1 MWNKTDLTSM
11 LQIEYP
17 IIQAPMAGGPTTPQL
32 VSEVSN
38 SGGLGM
44 IGAGYLSADQFKTTI
59 QDVKQRTNLPFGV
72 NLFVVKEE
80 NISEVELHKSFQTLE
95 PFRKELNLSNE
106 LPEIKNS
113 LEIERH
119 IEVIIEE
126 NVPVCS
132 FTFGIPAQSIINR
145 LKENKITVIGTATT
159 VEEAIAVERAGM
171 DAVVAQGSEAGGH
184 RGSFLGD
191 NKGGLI
197 GTMALVPQIVDHVK
211 IPVIASGGI
220 MDARGFAAAKML
232 GAEGVQMGTV
242 FLTTR
247 ESGAHDLHKKAI
259 MEATEENT
267 VLTKSFSGKEA
278 RGIQNEF
285 IRLMNENAFI
295 APYPIQNS
303 LTKPIRKEAAKQ
315 GNANFMSLWAGQGTR
330 LNKETTVKQLFEEI
344 VSEID
349 RKLNR

>member
-1 MWNKTDLTSM
+1 MWNKTVLSQL

-44 IGAGYLSADQFKTTI
+44 IGAGYLSADQVRTVI
-59 QDVKQRTNLPFGV
+59 QEVHQQTKLPFGV
-72 NLFVVKEE
+72 NLFVVEE
-80 NISEVELHKSFQTLE
+80 EAISESDLHKSFDALE
-95 PFRKELNLSNE
+95 PIRKALKLPNE
-106 LPEIKNS
+106 VPDVKAS
-113 LEIERH
+113 LTIERH
-119 IEVIIEE
+119 VEVIIEE
-126 NVPVCS
+126 GVSVCS
-132 FTFGIPAQSIINR
+132 FTFGIPPQSIITR
-145 LKENKITVIGTATT
+145 LKENNIIVIGTATT

-184 RGSFLGD
+184 RGSFLGES
-191 NKGGLI
+191 KGGLI

-220 MDARGFAAAKML
+220 MDARGFAASSML

-242 FLTTR
+242 FLTTV

-259 MEATEENT
+259 MNAAEENT
-267 VLTKSFSGKEA
+267 VITKSFSGKEA
-278 RGIQNEF
+278 RGIENDF
-285 IRLMNENAFI
+285 IRLMNDNAFI
-295 APYPIQNS
+295 AQYPIQNT
-303 LTKPIRKEAAKQ
+303 LTKSIRKEAANQ
-315 GNANFMSLWAGQGTR
+315 GNADYMSLWAGQGTR
-330 LNKETTVKQLFEEI
+330 LNKEMTVKELFEEL

-349 RKLNR
+349 RKLK

>member
-1 MWNKTDLTSM
+1 MWNKTELTRI

-17 IIQAPMAGGPTTPQL
+17 IIQAPMAGGPTTPEL

-38 SGGLGM
+38 AGGLGM
-44 IGAGYLSADQFKTTI
+44 IGAGYLSADQLKTTI

-95 PFRKELNLSNE
+95 TFRKKLNLSNE
-106 LPEIKNS
+106 LPEVKTS

-119 IEVIIEE
+119 IEMIIEE

-132 FTFGIPAQSIINR
+132 FTFGIPDQSIINR

-171 DAVVAQGSEAGGH
+171 DAIVAQGSEAGGH
-184 RGSFLGD
+184 RGSFLG
-191 NKGGLI
+191 GGII
-197 GTMALVPQIVDHVK
+197 GTMALAPQVDDHVK

-220 MDARGFAAAKML
+220 MDGRGFAAATML

-259 MEATEENT
+259 MDATEENT

-278 RGIQNEF
+278 RGIENEF

-303 LTKPIRKEAAKQ
+303 LTKSIRKEAAKQ
-315 GNANFMSLWAGQGTR
+315 GNAHFMSLWAGQGTR
-330 LNKETTVKQLFEEI
+330 MNKETTVKELFEEL
-344 VSEID
+344 VLEINA
-349 RKLNR
+349 KLN